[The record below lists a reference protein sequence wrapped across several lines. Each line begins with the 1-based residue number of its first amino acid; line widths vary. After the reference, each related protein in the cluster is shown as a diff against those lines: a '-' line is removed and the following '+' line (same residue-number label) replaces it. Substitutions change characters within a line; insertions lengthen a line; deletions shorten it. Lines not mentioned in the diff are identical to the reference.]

1 MLFRFVPFGVAP
13 ESVPFRYS
21 GGSDELLLRI
31 ALATERIAARL
42 EPPTTGEPRSVRPP
56 DVPPLLD
63 VAEMARWLRLTP
75 KGVYG
80 LIESGRIPH
89 VKVGGRIRFEREA
102 VLRWLGK
109 SRVSPIGD
117 RR

>member
-1 MLFRFVPFGVAP
+1 MLFRFIPFGVAP
-13 ESVPFRYS
+13 ECVPFRY
-21 GGSDELLLRI
+21 GGGTDELLLRI
-31 ALATERIAARL
+31 ARATERIAARL
-42 EPPTTGEPRSVRPP
+42 EPSTREPSSLRPP
-56 DVPPLLD
+56 DVPLMLD
-63 VAEMARWLRLTP
+63 VTEVARWLRLTP

-89 VKVGGRIRFEREA
+89 VKVGGRVRFEREA